1 MRHASRIAVLAG
13 GEPWGTSGPRHDSHV
28 RERCDDNN
36 ASRTLRDRKVPV
48 RVERTYG
55 GSGHRATKGDDVLY
69 RDLHLARAECRPARI
84 WAFDSYEAIKRAVAD
99 GAGVSFVSRLLVR
112 EEIGRGELA
121 PFRIAGVERMV
132 RPIHVV
138 QPSLTELT
146 RQAAAFLSLLID
158 AQSNVDGSVQDG
170 WREPVRGSAS
180 SRV

>member
-13 GEPWGTSGPRHDSHV
+13 GEPWGTSGHVTTPTCARGATTTTPRGPSATA
-28 RERCDDNN
+28 R
-36 ASRTLRDRKVPV
+36 VPV

-55 GSGHRATKGDDVLY
+55 GSGHRATKGDDVCTATCTW
-69 RDLHLARAECRPARI
+69 RARNAGPPESGHLIPMRRSSEPSRTAPASVSCRASWFARRSGAESWLRFGSPAWNGWCVR
-84 WAFDSYEAIKRAVAD
+84 FMSCNRA
-99 GAGVSFVSRLLVR
+99 SRNS
-112 EEIGRGELA
+112 
-121 PFRIAGVERMV
+121 P
-132 RPIHVV
+132 
-138 QPSLTELT
+138 